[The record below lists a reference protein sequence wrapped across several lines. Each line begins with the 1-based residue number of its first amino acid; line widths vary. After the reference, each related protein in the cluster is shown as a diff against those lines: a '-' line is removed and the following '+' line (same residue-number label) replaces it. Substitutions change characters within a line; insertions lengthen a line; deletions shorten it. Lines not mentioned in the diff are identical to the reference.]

1 MHGIEYTNDA
11 WSMFYVGE
19 VPWHGLGK
27 SLEDPPTI
35 EDAIRFAGL
44 DWNVERVQLVME
56 DTGTKVSAFANVRST
71 DRKVLGVV
79 GPTYR
84 PLQNMDAF
92 KWFQPFLDSGQV
104 SLETAGSL
112 RGGRH
117 VWVLGRVK
125 SDPIEIVKNDP
136 VAAYILL
143 SNSHNGT
150 ASIRAGFTGI
160 RAVCMNTLAAAHDN
174 KSSKLLK
181 VRHTENAVMALDDI
195 RESMDVARREFV
207 ATTEGMKLMARKGV
221 SVETLRQYVKAVFEP
236 RMTLK
241 DEAEKNEK
249 LERQLA
255 RVIPLFENGRGTDV
269 PGVKGTVWGAYN
281 AVTELLTWERGRSN
295 DTRLENLWLGDAGN
309 IAQRAYTE
317 AVKIA
322 A

>member
-1 MHGIEYTNDA
+1 MHEIEYYNDA

-27 SLEDPPTI
+27 PLSDPPTV

-44 DWNVERVQLVME
+44 DWNVDRVQLVME
-56 DTGTKVSAFANVRST
+56 GTETQVPAFANVRST

-92 KWFQPFLDSGQV
+92 KWFQPYLDSDVV

-112 RGGRH
+112 RGGKH
-117 VWVLGRVK
+117 VWILARIK
-125 SDPIEIVKNDP
+125 QDPIEIVKNDP

-143 SNSHNGT
+143 SNSHNGS

-181 VRHTENAVMALDDI
+181 VRHTENAVLALEDI
-195 RESMDVARREFV
+195 RESMDVARQEFV
-207 ATTEGMKLMARKGV
+207 TTTEGMRAMARKGV
-221 SVETLRQYVKAVFEP
+221 TTETLKQYVKAIFEP
-236 RMTLK
+236 KMTIQ
-241 DEAEKNEK
+241 DENEKNEK
-249 LERQLA
+249 LERQVA
-255 RVIPLFENGRGTDV
+255 RVIPLFENGRGSDV
-269 PGVKGTVWGAYN
+269 PGVRGTMWGAYN
-281 AVTELLTWERGRSN
+281 AITELLTWERGRSA

-309 IAQRAYTE
+309 IAQRAYNV
-317 AVKIA
+317 AVKMA